1 MNLLQ
6 KTDLNKKRWKII
18 ILFESMYKSRH
29 THTHTHT
36 HTHKNQKA
44 DVDEKSGKL

>member
-36 HTHKNQKA
+36 HTIQKA